1 MGIWVRYM
9 FRTKCKSKGFT
20 LIELIIVLGM
30 ISIFLS
36 FSLIN
41 IAGYRKLNNKIDV
54 ELFSNSLLNYINNS
68 KEYCRDNEIGGYI
81 YFDIERN
88 TVTLN
93 CGIKQISRLPLP
105 EDFRLKEVGV
115 DNKIKI
121 TNIGTTG
128 SSCTIRFID
137 REEEPHDI
145 TMCVGTEYVQIK

>member
-1 MGIWVRYM
+1 MLKS
-9 FRTKCKSKGFT
+9 KCKTKGFT
-20 LIELIIVLGM
+20 LIELVLVLGM

-41 IAGYRKLNNKIDV
+41 IGGYRSLINKIDV

-68 KEYCRDNEIGGYI
+68 KEYCRDNGIGGYI
-81 YFDIERN
+81 YFDIE
-88 TVTLN
+88 TDMITLN
-93 CGIKQISRLPLP
+93 CGIRQISKLPLP
-105 EDFRLKEVGV
+105 DDFRLKEVGV

-137 REEEPHDI
+137 REGELHDI